1 MAAPATRAPEGGAD
15 DVPNPPS
22 PSRPWWP
29 FTGAVPGTR
38 RALRE
43 DALLAGA
50 LAALA
55 VVLAHLIKD
64 GKAPDALGWTLL
76 VGAHVPIIWRR
87 SRPMTAMLAVMALVG
102 PYHALDYTHAAAT
115 HVGMVAL
122 YSVAVS
128 GRPRRALLTGVH
140 IIAIMFVVNSGIGRD
155 PATEVVR
162 IAGWI
167 VAVLIFGTYVRV
179 HRQYVAS
186 VVERAERA
194 ERTREEEARRRVAE
208 ERLRVARDLHDLL
221 AHSITLV
228 GVQTSVAAHVLA
240 ADPDRLD
247 RAAIASALDDIAE
260 TCRTARG
267 ELRATLEV
275 LRTAGPGPADAP
287 DESRGPLP
295 GLDSLIDLADAARTA
310 GAKVDLAVSLPDPPV
325 PPAVG
330 AAAYRIVQEALTNA
344 VRHGGPGPSVAVGIR
359 EEGGELRVTVRDDGG
374 GGAGGV
380 VDAVSSGSARAAGG
394 RGAPGGSGAA
404 AGAAGR
410 AGASTASTA
419 GAAAAAYPAPP
430 APPVSPASAASAAGA
445 VAGGDAAS
453 ARGARGS
460 ANGGPPPATWGVV
473 PRDGEA
479 DPGQG
484 GAAGR
489 GGAGP
494 VDGPGFGLIGMRE
507 RARSV
512 GGTLEAGPRT
522 GAGRGFE
529 VVAVLPLG
537 EER

>member
-1 MAAPATRAPEGGAD
+1 MAAPATRVPEGGAD
-15 DVPNPPS
+15 DVPYPPS
-22 PSRPWWP
+22 DSRPWWP
-29 FTGAVPGTR
+29 FAGAVPGTR

-64 GKAPDALGWTLL
+64 GRTPDALGWTLL
-76 VGAHVPIIWRR
+76 VGAHVPMIWRR
-87 SRPMTAMLAVMALVG
+87 SRPMTAMLATMALVG

-140 IIAIMFVVNSGIGRD
+140 IIAIMFIVNSGVGGD

-295 GLDSLIDLADAARTA
+295 GLDGLVDLADAARTA
-310 GAKVDLAVSLPDPPV
+310 GAKVDLAVTLPDPPV

-359 EEGGELRVTVRDDGG
+359 EQDGELRVTVRDDGG
-374 GGAGGV
+374 RLVTGGPGV
-380 VDAVSSGSARAAGG
+380 PSGV
-394 RGAPGGSGAA
+394 
-404 AGAAGR
+404 AGR
-410 AGASTASTA
+410 AGDGGGTPVPAVSAAGGSAGGGGAASA
-419 GAAAAAYPAPP
+419 GAAR
-430 APPVSPASAASAAGA
+430 
-445 VAGGDAAS
+445 VAG
-453 ARGARGS
+453 
-460 ANGGPPPATWGVV
+460 NGGPPPATWGVV

-479 DPGQG
+479 AP
-484 GAAGR
+484 GR
-489 GGAGP
+489 GGTAAGAAARSGTGAP
-494 VDGPGFGLIGMRE
+494 DAPGFGLIGMRE

-522 GAGRGFE
+522 GADRGFE